1 MFKRNLSFA
10 AALSTVS
17 VLAVTGTASAQAGNP
32 FDCSASTADV
42 GVAGTTL
49 LAPTTAN
56 PSLSP
61 CASDSATLDSVSV
74 PSSNPAFEVAL
85 GPVHSTTTLSTSQL
99 SGSTIDTE
107 ANATTTVKAA
117 TISLGGDT
125 VSIGPSA
132 ASVDDRCVSNA
143 LQTSAGSTL
152 NAITIN
158 GTTEPLSGQPQTF
171 SLPGVASINV
181 NQRASSG
188 VSTTETLLKVDLL
201 GAAGGGA
208 DIVIGTATA
217 GASSGACAGTSTGSG
232 GGGGGGTGGGGG
244 GGTGGGG
251 SACPGGATWS
261 SGGCVVTGTAIAV
274 PSASSEELVGAQVM
288 SLAAARRRFGRH
300 VSCLNGA
307 GPKFVV
313 VGTKRADRIT
323 VRKMRMRVL
332 GLGGNDHITVIGG
345 QRTCVNGG
353 AGNDVIVNKRRN
365 FVTAFGANGKDRIT
379 LGNGP
384 ALVLGGKGNDRIT
397 AGKGKVNLQGN
408 AGNDYL
414 RAGNGPARLNGG
426 NGNDVLIAG
435 TGRAHLNGGRGD
447 NRLTAHGKVAYVQ
460 ASRSGHSVA
469 FVHRHDARY
478 ARRHGVRTVHVL

>member
-1 MFKRNLSFA
+1 M
-10 AALSTVS
+10 
-17 VLAVTGTASAQAGNP
+17 
-32 FDCSASTADV
+32 
-42 GVAGTTL
+42 
-49 LAPTTAN
+49 
-56 PSLSP
+56 
-61 CASDSATLDSVSV
+61 SV

-99 SGSTIDTE
+99 SGSTLYTE
-107 ANATTTVKAA
+107 AHATTTVRAA

-132 ASVDDRCVSNA
+132 ATVDDRCVSNA

-158 GTTEPLSGQPQTF
+158 GATEPLSGQPQTF
-171 SLPGVASINV
+171 TLPGVATINA
-181 NQRASSG
+181 NQRTTSG
-188 VSTTETLLKVDLL
+188 VSTTETLLEVDVL

-217 GASSGACAGTSTGSG
+217 GAASGACAGISTGSA
-232 GGGGGGTGGGGG
+232 GGGGGTGGGG

-251 SACPGGATWS
+251 SACPGGATWG

-274 PSASSEELVGAQVM
+274 PSASSEEIVGARVM

-300 VSCLNGA
+300 LSCLNGA

-323 VRKMRMRVL
+323 VRKVRMRVL
-332 GLGGNDHITVIGG
+332 GLGGNDHLTVIGG

-353 AGNDVIVNKRRN
+353 AGNDVIVNQRHN
-365 FVTAFGANGKDRIT
+365 FVTAFGANGTDRIT

-384 ALVLGGKGNDRIT
+384 GLVLGGKGNDRVT
-397 AGKGKVNLQGN
+397 AGKGKVDLQGN

-414 RAGNGPARLNGG
+414 KAGDGPARLNGG

-435 TGRAHLNGGRGD
+435 TGRAHLSGGRGD
-447 NRLTAHGKVAYVQ
+447 NRLTAHGRVAYVQ

-469 FVHRHDARY
+469 YVRRHAARW
-478 ARRHGVRTVHVL
+478 ARRHGVRTVHVI

>member
-1 MFKRNLSFA
+1 
-10 AALSTVS
+10 
-17 VLAVTGTASAQAGNP
+17 
-32 FDCSASTADV
+32 
-42 GVAGTTL
+42 
-49 LAPTTAN
+49 
-56 PSLSP
+56 
-61 CASDSATLDSVSV
+61 VSV

-99 SGSTIDTE
+99 SGSTVYTE

-117 TISLGGDT
+117 TLSLGGDT

-132 ASVDDRCVSNA
+132 ATVGDRCVSNA

-158 GTTEPLSGQPQTF
+158 GTTEPLSGQAQTF
-171 SLPGVASINV
+171 SLPEVATITV
-181 NQRASSG
+181 NQRSSSG
-188 VSTTETLLKVDLL
+188 VSTTETLLEVDVL
-201 GAAGGGA
+201 GATGGGA

-232 GGGGGGTGGGGG
+232 GTGGSGTGGGGG
-244 GGTGGGG
+244 GGTGGSG
-251 SACPGGATWS
+251 SACPDGATWS

-274 PSASSEELVGAQVM
+274 PSASSEEIAGAQVM

-323 VRKMRMRVL
+323 VRKVRMRVL
-332 GLGGNDHITVIGG
+332 GLGGNDHITAIGG
-345 QRTCVNGG
+345 QRTCINGG
-353 AGNDVIVNKRRN
+353 AGNDVIVNKRSN

-414 RAGNGPARLNGG
+414 KAGNGPARLNGG
-426 NGNDVLIAG
+426 NGNDVLTAG

-447 NRLTAHGKVAYVQ
+447 NRLTAHGRVAYVQ
-460 ASRSGHSVA
+460 ASRGGHSVA
-469 FVHRHDARY
+469 FVRRQDARY
-478 ARRHGVRTVHVL
+478 ARRHGVRTVHVI